1 MARTAPRFRWIL
13 FGIVCV
19 FVLGWAFRVG
29 LPIIQQGPDRKLRPA
44 RFAEILSLLELVS
57 AHRASHGGS
66 FPDALTDL
74 TPLIESS
81 RTTNRQLRSASDIMR
96 DYVYVR
102 PTSVA
107 DTEKTFATPMI
118 IERLGHYRTQDGSH
132 VGMVAGTVRWHF
144 RPRLLEVLRESSIPT
159 EIVQ

>member
-1 MARTAPRFRWIL
+1 MSRPAPRFRWIL

-19 FVLGWAFRVG
+19 FVVGWAFRVL
-29 LPIIQQGPDRKLRPA
+29 LPYIQQGPDRKLKPA
-44 RFAEILSLLELVS
+44 RFAEIVSLLELVP
-57 AHRASHGGS
+57 AYRASHGGS

-81 RTTNRQLRSASDIMR
+81 RRTNTQLRSAGEIMR

-102 PTSVA
+102 PESVA
-107 DTEKTFATPMI
+107 DKEKTFSTPMI
-118 IERLGHYRTQDGSH
+118 IERLGHYKTQDGGH
-132 VGMVAGTVRWHF
+132 VGMVAGNVWWYYR
-144 RPRLLEVLRESSIPT
+144 RRLLEVLRESNIPT

>member
-1 MARTAPRFRWIL
+1 MARAAPRFRWIL

-29 LPIIQQGPDRKLRPA
+29 LPFIQERPDRKLKPA
-44 RFAEILSLLELVS
+44 RFAEMRALLELVS
-57 AHRASHGGS
+57 TYRASHGGS

-74 TPLIESS
+74 APLIESS
-81 RTTNRQLRSASDIMR
+81 RKTNTELRSASDITR
-96 DYVYVR
+96 DYAYVR

-118 IERLGHYRTQDGSH
+118 IERLGHYRTQDGGQ

-144 RPRLLEVLRESSIPT
+144 RPRLLEVLRESNIPT